1 VVKANRETCK
11 IHIIGAGVS
20 GLTAAL
26 VLESNGFRPVIFEAS
41 DRIGGRLKTDLI
53 DGYQMDHGFQVLL
66 TAYPMAQ
73 KYLNFE
79 QLELQDFLPGATI
92 FINQKKLTIAD
103 PTREPSLLLSTLIA
117 NPGSLSDKIKIIK
130 LHLALRKKSLEQI
143 FNDPEISTLDYLKRY
158 GFSDSIIRLFFR
170 PFFSGI
176 FLESAL
182 QTSSRM
188 FEFVFKMFGSGLAA
202 LPKSGIAAIAD
213 QLFSK
218 LELTD
223 VRLNTPV
230 RQVED
235 GKLSLFNG
243 EVLQNHYTI
252 IATEADQL
260 VRNLSSYE
268 TKWHS
273 CDNLY
278 FETHERVI
286 KKPLIGLVSDSEA
299 LINNI
304 FYHTSLQTSTT
315 PKNEL
320 LSVTV
325 VKQHNFSINDLIV
338 KVQDDLERY
347 CGIKDPKFIRHY
359 HIDKALPRMDDMKNK
374 MLPSQTRLTETVYLA
389 GDQMLN
395 GSLNAAMNAG
405 ESAAMGIIEKQMVI
419 HK

>member
-182 QTSSRM
+182 QTSS
-188 FEFVFKMFGSGLAA
+188 
-202 LPKSGIAAIAD
+202 
-213 QLFSK
+213 
-218 LELTD
+218 
-223 VRLNTPV
+223 
-230 RQVED
+230 
-235 GKLSLFNG
+235 
-243 EVLQNHYTI
+243 
-252 IATEADQL
+252 
-260 VRNLSSYE
+260 
-268 TKWHS
+268 
-273 CDNLY
+273 
-278 FETHERVI
+278 
-286 KKPLIGLVSDSEA
+286 
-299 LINNI
+299 
-304 FYHTSLQTSTT
+304 
-315 PKNEL
+315 
-320 LSVTV
+320 
-325 VKQHNFSINDLIV
+325 
-338 KVQDDLERY
+338 
-347 CGIKDPKFIRHY
+347 
-359 HIDKALPRMDDMKNK
+359 
-374 MLPSQTRLTETVYLA
+374 
-389 GDQMLN
+389 
-395 GSLNAAMNAG
+395 
-405 ESAAMGIIEKQMVI
+405 
-419 HK
+419 